1 MAAASGLVMVVTLI
15 RWLFLGDG
23 LQHCS
28 QVLEAACHEGGAVK
42 RAGDPPGL
50 KASAR
55 QLCPDIILL
64 RSTHRVPPTF

>member
-23 LQHCS
+23 LQPCS

-42 RAGDPPGL
+42 RAGDPPSSQSIRTATL
-50 KASAR
+50 S
-55 QLCPDIILL
+55 
-64 RSTHRVPPTF
+64 